1 MAAETSKLS
10 PQMNRIRAITLDLDD
25 TLWEIGP
32 VIRNAEAS
40 LRTWLADNF
49 PNVPERFSTED
60 MLELRRE
67 VMESH
72 PDMRHD
78 LRFVRKQV
86 LARVAVESGYDADE
100 LVEPA
105 FSVFDRARNAV
116 DLYPDVIPE
125 LEVLFERFTLV
136 AVTNGNANLQK
147 IGIRHLF
154 HGVVTAVDAGVAKP
168 ARPIFDAAVSAAG
181 VEPDEILH
189 VGDHPETDID
199 GARRAGLRTAWINR
213 TAGEWPEHIDAPD
226 AVITTIRELRELL
239 ESGE

>member
-1 MAAETSKLS
+1 MK
-10 PQMNRIRAITLDLDD
+10 RIRAITLDLDD

-32 VIRNAEAS
+32 VIRNAEAA
-40 LRTWLADNF
+40 LRTWLANNF
-49 PNVPERFSTED
+49 PKVTERFSTED

-67 VMESH
+67 VMTSH
-72 PDMRHD
+72 AGLRHD

-86 LARVAVESGYDADE
+86 LARAAVESGYEAE
-100 LVEPA
+100 ALVEPA
-105 FSVFDRARNAV
+105 FEVFDHARNAV
-116 DLYPDVIPE
+116 DLFPEVLTE
-125 LEVLFERFTLV
+125 LEILYERFTLV

-168 ARPIFDAAVSAAG
+168 ARPIFDAAVSTAG
-181 VEPDEILH
+181 VGPDEILH

-213 TAGEWPEHIDAPD
+213 SAEEWPGHLEAPD
-226 AVITTIRELRELL
+226 AVIATISELRELL
-239 ESGE
+239 DAGS